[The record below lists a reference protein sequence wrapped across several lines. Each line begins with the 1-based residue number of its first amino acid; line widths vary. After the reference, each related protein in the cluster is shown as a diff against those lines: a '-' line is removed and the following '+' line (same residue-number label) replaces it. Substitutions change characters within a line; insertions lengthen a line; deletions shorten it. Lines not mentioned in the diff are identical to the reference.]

1 MTFLRTRGISIRG
14 TGKAKECG
22 FDDVDMA
29 RIDMRQPAEWAGLVS
44 DEDWEYLSDRLSAD
58 RRRDLHGVMLECPVG
73 LRASFVAE
81 IRKASGFGDRAI
93 ALAIARLMHSAE
105 CSRRAEVRR

>member
-1 MTFLRTRGISIRG
+1 LTFLRTRGISIRG

-29 RIDMRQPAEWAGLVS
+29 RIDMSQPAEWEGLVS

-58 RRRDLHGVMLECPVG
+58 RRRDLRGVLSECPVA
-73 LRASFVAE
+73 LRAAFVAE
-81 IRKASGFGDRAI
+81 IRKASGFGDRSI
-93 ALAIARLMHSAE
+93 ALAIARLMDRGDLPSPSE
-105 CSRRAEVRR
+105 VSR

>member
-1 MTFLRTRGISIRG
+1 
-14 TGKAKECG
+14 
-22 FDDVDMA
+22 MA
-29 RIDMRQPAEWAGLVS
+29 RIGMSQPEEWEGLVS

-73 LRASFVAE
+73 LRATFVAE

-105 CSRRAEVRR
+105 CSDRSKVSR